1 MAIVFN
7 EYTIGGKV
15 KEGVVVR
22 GADATLEVI
31 LRESLMPVD
40 EVFLNTVSETV
51 VEGNETPTLYEQ
63 LEVAVINGSPALAL
77 FASRIHL
84 LSDLTAKG
92 ARKAIESDVVSA
104 VVELRADVGQLR
116 TDVDALIAASA
127 P

>member
-22 GADATLEVI
+22 GADATLKVI
-31 LRESLMPVD
+31 LRESLMPID

-51 VEGNETPTLYEQ
+51 IEGIETPTLYQQ
-63 LEVAVINGSPALAL
+63 LEVAVVNGSPALAL

-84 LSDLTAKG
+84 LTDLTAKG

-104 VVELRADVGQLR
+104 VVELRADV
-116 TDVDALIAASA
+116 DDLIAAA
-127 P
+127 LP